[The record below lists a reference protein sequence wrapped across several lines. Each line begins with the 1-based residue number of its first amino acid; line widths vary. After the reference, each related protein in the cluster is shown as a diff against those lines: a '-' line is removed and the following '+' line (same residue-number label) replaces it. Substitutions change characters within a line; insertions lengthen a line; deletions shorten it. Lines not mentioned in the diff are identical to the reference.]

1 MEFQTYRVHGRGGN
15 RGGSEG
21 VREGSLEND
30 VFRPSFLPPFP
41 CTTTIILGSVP
52 RAPTYTSYT
61 LFPPT
66 FDDGSYTMAILGHGG
81 WLQERGRNW
90 AGRGETL
97 TSSRGGGGIKFVF
110 QEGARGQG

>member
-1 MEFQTYRVHGRGGN
+1 MYYNNYFGLCSSSPYVQ
-15 RGGSEG
+15 S
-21 VREGSLEND
+21 
-30 VFRPSFLPPFP
+30 
-41 CTTTIILGSVP
+41 
-52 RAPTYTSYT
+52 YTSYT

-97 TSSRGGGGIKFVF
+97 TSSRGGDEVCVPGGRK
-110 QEGARGQG
+110 GARIGLEKS

>member
-52 RAPTYTSYT
+52 RAPTYSRTPLTRS
-61 LFPPT
+61 FPRHLMM
-66 FDDGSYTMAILGHGG
+66 GRILWPYLGTVVGCRRGVGIGLAGG
-81 WLQERGRNW
+81 RH
-90 AGRGETL
+90 
-97 TSSRGGGGIKFVF
+97 
-110 QEGARGQG
+110 